1 MIPRLNHTHSFK
13 VTAYSP
19 FAQGKAIRGKGVL
32 QEEVVLKHKNYL
44 PSLTYL
50 CSDHSGG
57 RKISPHTQPGH
68 ITMASAM

>member
-32 QEEVVLKHKNYL
+32 QEEVVESVHNY
-44 PSLTYL
+44 P
-50 CSDHSGG
+50 
-57 RKISPHTQPGH
+57 R
-68 ITMASAM
+68 ITNLLVFRFFGWQRNITRHQAR